1 MGKYQHLHDQL
12 KIVAADIAKGCS
24 QENIP
29 HYDLQITIS
38 CRADTGEY
46 TLEYSLAEDNYLPK
60 TRGRNLAEIVQEFVR
75 RWKRDLVEHTK
86 LLTFNSTED
95 ENV

>member
-12 KIVAADIAKGCS
+12 KIVAADIAKGCR

-38 CRADTGEY
+38 
-46 TLEYSLAEDNYLPK
+46 
-60 TRGRNLAEIVQEFVR
+60 
-75 RWKRDLVEHTK
+75 
-86 LLTFNSTED
+86 
-95 ENV
+95 

>member
-1 MGKYQHLHDQL
+1 MARE
-12 KIVAADIAKGCS
+12 VAKACS
-24 QENIP
+24 DDNIP
-29 HYDLQITIS
+29 HYDLSINIS

-46 TLEYSLAEDNYLPK
+46 TLEYEIAEDNYLPK
-60 TRGRNLAEIVQEFVR
+60 TRGRNLSEVLHEFTR

-86 LLTFNSTED
+86 LLNFNTKED